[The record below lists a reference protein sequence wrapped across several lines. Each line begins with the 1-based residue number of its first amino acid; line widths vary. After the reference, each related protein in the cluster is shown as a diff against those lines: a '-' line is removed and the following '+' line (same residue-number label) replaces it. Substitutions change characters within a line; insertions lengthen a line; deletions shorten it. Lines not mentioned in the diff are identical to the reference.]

1 MKTAGAFCKNVEVA
15 GYCDMQNRPAFK
27 MSIREVQSRWY
38 LYTGHFWH
46 HGWSIV
52 DVSDP
57 KNPHV
62 ERFIEGPKNTSTL
75 QVTLFGDT
83 MLTALEKILPG
94 FGGHEDASFEEGV
107 LIWDISD
114 PLSPRK
120 LSHWKTGGTGTHRN
134 LYAGGRYAHLAA
146 NMAGFKGNI
155 YVILDI
161 ADRENPREVGRWWVP
176 GQKDGETLSLPRG
189 SEKLITSKKY
199 RLQTVATCGCIG
211 FCARPGTDGISL
223 HGPPYPIG
231 NIVYVP
237 YGAAGMIVL
246 NISDPSEI
254 KEIGRLNF
262 SPPFHSPFGVHTAL
276 PIPERKI
283 AFVNSEDISY
293 GQGPAHHASIVDVSD
308 PTDPWLL
315 SVLPEPI
322 PPPNAPYKD
331 FYGRGGWCGPHNI
344 NHNQYHPDVEKQ
356 GDLFYIAHF
365 NAGLRIYDVS
375 NERLPIEV
383 GYFIPPEPRRRFGQM
398 PEGKLVLQTEDVVV
412 DRRGYIYISDKN
424 QGIWILRYSR

>member
-1 MKTAGAFCKNVEVA
+1 
-15 GYCDMQNRPAFK
+15 
-27 MSIREVQSRWY
+27 
-38 LYTGHFWH
+38 
-46 HGWSIV
+46 
-52 DVSDP
+52 
-57 KNPHV
+57 
-62 ERFIEGPKNTSTL
+62 
-75 QVTLFGDT
+75 
-83 MLTALEKILPG
+83 
-94 FGGHEDASFEEGV
+94 
-107 LIWDISD
+107 
-114 PLSPRK
+114 
-120 LSHWKTGGTGTHRN
+120 
-134 LYAGGRYAHLAA
+134 
-146 NMAGFKGNI
+146 MAGFKGNI

-176 GQKDGETLSLPRG
+176 GQKDSETLSLPRG
-189 SEKLITSKKY
+189 SEKLITSKTY
-199 RLQTVATCGCIG
+199 RLQTVAMCGCIG
-211 FCARPGTDGISL
+211 FCAQPGTDGISL

-246 NISDPSEI
+246 DISDPSEI
-254 KEIGRLNF
+254 KKIGWLSF

-315 SVLPEPI
+315 SVLPEPV

-331 FYGRGGWCGPHNI
+331 FYGRGGWCGPHNV

-365 NAGLRIYDVS
+365 NAGLRIYNVS

-383 GYFIPPEPRRRFGQM
+383 GYFIPPEPQRRFGQM
-398 PEGKLVLQTEDVVV
+398 PAGKLVLQTEDVVV